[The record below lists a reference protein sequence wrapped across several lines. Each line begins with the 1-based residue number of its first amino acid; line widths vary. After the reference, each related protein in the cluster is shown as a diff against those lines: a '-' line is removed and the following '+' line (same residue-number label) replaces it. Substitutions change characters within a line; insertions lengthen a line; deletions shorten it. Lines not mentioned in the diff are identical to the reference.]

1 MKTQVFQRF
10 LCDIFTT
17 CSDKKSDIYTKSL
30 FFRRF
35 FDRLRPVKFN
45 YDQLSFERKKLMN
58 RSKILGASALAS
70 LMAAGAAQAE
80 MSISGYTLGA
90 FADSDG
96 GGLSNYNT
104 SETITVTYS
113 DTLNNGMGLTISH
126 DLTSSSHASAIVL
139 DTGMGSLTFGA
150 GGKGDSA
157 LDKVDTSTACFSMF
171 WCSNAYNTTTY
182 NDGDADSN
190 ESIRYTSPSI
200 NGFTVQA
207 SHGLENSGSESGVF
221 SMGVT
226 GSIMGATVKAGFA
239 DRDYDQA
246 GGSTEVDATS
256 SMYAVGYSIAGLDL
270 GYAMYDSDDT
280 ASSEETQYGVGTSL
294 MGMYVG
300 AQFGAH
306 DSTGNDID
314 YMTLSAIKDMGPAQF
329 SYEYIE
335 TDVANTN
342 TGDSDRHIFA
352 YQIGF

>member
-1 MKTQVFQRF
+1 MKG
-10 LCDIFTT
+10 
-17 CSDKKSDIYTKSL
+17 
-30 FFRRF
+30 
-35 FDRLRPVKFN
+35 
-45 YDQLSFERKKLMN
+45 KKLMN

-90 FADSDG
+90 FSDSDG
-96 GGLSNYNT
+96 GGLINYNT

-113 DTLNNGMGLTISH
+113 DTLDNGMGLTIAH
-126 DLTSSSHASAIVL
+126 DLTNGAHASAIVI

-150 GGKGDSA
+150 GQKGDSA

-171 WCSNAYNTTTY
+171 WCSNAYSTTGGGGTY
-182 NDGDADSN
+182 NDGDSDSD

-200 NGFTVQA
+200 NGFTIQA
-207 SHGLENSGSESGVF
+207 SHGLESSGDVLSVDSV
-221 SMGVT
+221 GVT

-239 DRDYDQA
+239 DIDYDQA
-246 GGSTEVDATS
+246 GGSTGVDATP

-270 GYAMYDSDDT
+270 GYAVYDSDDST
-280 ASSEETQYGVGTSL
+280 SAEETQYGVGTSL

-335 TDVANTN
+335 TDVSNTV
-342 TGDSDRHIFA
+342 TGDSDIHVFA

>member
-1 MKTQVFQRF
+1 
-10 LCDIFTT
+10 
-17 CSDKKSDIYTKSL
+17 
-30 FFRRF
+30 
-35 FDRLRPVKFN
+35 
-45 YDQLSFERKKLMN
+45 MN

-113 DTLNNGMGLTISH
+113 DTLNNGMGLTIAH
-126 DLTSSSHASAIVL
+126 DLTHASHASAIVL

-171 WCSNAYNTTTY
+171 WCSNAYSTVGGGGTY

-190 ESIRYTSPSI
+190 NSIRYTSPSI

-207 SHGLENSGSESGVF
+207 SHGLESSGDVAGVF

-239 DRDYDQA
+239 DIDFDQPKNT
-246 GGSTEVDATS
+246 TETDKTS

-270 GYAMYDSDDT
+270 GYAVYDSDDST
-280 ASSEETQYGVGTSL
+280 SAEETQYGVGTSL

-314 YMTLSAIKDMGPAQF
+314 YMTLSAIKDMGAAQF

-335 TDVANTN
+335 TDVATTD
-342 TGDSDRHIFA
+342 TGDSDTHIFA

>member
-1 MKTQVFQRF
+1 MKG
-10 LCDIFTT
+10 
-17 CSDKKSDIYTKSL
+17 
-30 FFRRF
+30 
-35 FDRLRPVKFN
+35 
-45 YDQLSFERKKLMN
+45 KKLMN

-126 DLTSSSHASAIVL
+126 DLTSAAHASAIVL

-150 GGKGDSA
+150 GKKGDSA

-171 WCSNAYNTTTY
+171 WCSNAYSTTGGGGTY
-182 NDGDADSN
+182 NDGDSDSD

-200 NGFTVQA
+200 NGFTIQA
-207 SHGLENSGSESGVF
+207 SHGLESSGDVLSVESL
-221 SMGVT
+221 GVT

-239 DRDYDQA
+239 DIDYDQA
-246 GGSTEVDATS
+246 GGSTSVDATP

-270 GYAMYDSDDT
+270 GYAVYDSDDST
-280 ASSEETQYGVGTSL
+280 SAEETQYGVGTSV

-335 TDVANTN
+335 TDVSNTV
-342 TGDSDRHIFA
+342 TGDSDIHVFA